1 MRGGIAPTET
11 RERPTNDVEVAAP
24 GLERGFDKVL
34 DRQPPMLRSSVPDD
48 ANRAYDRI
56 AGRSASKNKKSVG
69 TALGKHY
76 DVCSV
81 ARAEKC
87 VRTVIR
93 DVEVVLPGQLGR
105 GGVNDVVV
113 LVPMP
118 PVLVPAPAVRIE
130 ALHPALQSQV
140 GHNTSRKYAN
150 QHEALGTAVRTT
162 WHGTV
167 SRHGTVEK
175 PGEERRHK
183 SKNK

>member
-1 MRGGIAPTET
+1 MRE
-11 RERPTNDVEVAAP
+11 
-24 GLERGFDKVL
+24 
-34 DRQPPMLRSSVPDD
+34 S
-48 ANRAYDRI
+48 
-56 AGRSASKNKKSVG
+56 
-69 TALGKHY
+69 
-76 DVCSV
+76 
-81 ARAEKC
+81 
-87 VRTVIR
+87 

-167 SRHGTVEK
+167 SRHGTVEE

-183 SKNK
+183 SKKISNCTSAVSRLRLKATWFDTCSRPMLGQWPRNRNWVTVCWFPSR